1 MYLNLSHA
9 VGAMIITALTI
20 VAFLFMTPESLA
32 QHKHGSTGPNGGI
45 MEDVAGVH
53 AELLASGTTVTIN
66 ILDENNKP
74 LKVSGYTASALVVNG
89 PDRETIK
96 LETSGES
103 ALKGTTK
110 KAVARNTQIT
120 LMLKTAAGKS
130 GQARFKIEK

>member
-1 MYLNLSHA
+1 MKYILA
-9 VGAMIITALTI
+9 FIAALALASP
-20 VAFLFMTPESLA
+20 VAA
-32 QHKHGSTGPNGGI
+32 QHAHGQKGPNGGI

-53 AELLASGTTVTIN
+53 AELLTSGTSVTIN

-96 LETSGES
+96 LEPSGES
-103 ALKGTTK
+103 ALKGETK

-120 LMLKTAAGKS
+120 IMLKTAAGKS